1 LQISRIYKG
10 EDTDVDDKRFL
21 NASKLRDEGKL
32 REAISEFFGVAGDAE
47 DPVDKAGVLLNIAT
61 TFNALGEYDQARQ
74 QMLAARRLVSSLE
87 DWSAETPR
95 DGRIVQL
102 KVSLDF
108 EDAEICSFEGQLD
121 MALGK
126 FDQLLKTYGRMLQ
139 EPELRESYEM
149 TQTRRAFLLAD
160 LGRWKEA
167 LPILKEAESFEE
179 RKPEIYFYLGHCY
192 LSGGEHRKAA
202 EKLIG
207 ALSLG
212 LPASLEFR
220 AHCELGMAYSNLRNY
235 EQAKVEFEKCV
246 ASADQKYLDQARL
259 WKRLESVCR
268 ALGLTTEADR
278 YAGLAS

>member
-1 LQISRIYKG
+1 
-10 EDTDVDDKRFL
+10 VDDKRFL
-21 NASKLRDEGKL
+21 NASKLRDQGNL
-32 REAISEFFGVAGDAE
+32 REAINEFVGVAEDTD
-47 DPVDKAGVLLNIAT
+47 DPVDKAGVLLNVAT
-61 TFNALGEYDQARQ
+61 TFDALGEYDQARQ
-74 QMLAARRLVSSLE
+74 QLLAARRLVSSLE

-121 MALGK
+121 MALAK
-126 FDQLLKTYGRMLQ
+126 FDQLLKTYGRMLVE

-149 TQTRRAFLLAD
+149 IQTRRAFLLAD

-192 LSGGEHRKAA
+192 LSGGEHSKAA
-202 EKLIG
+202 EKLIES
-207 ALSLG
+207 LRLG

-220 AHCELGMAYSNLRNY
+220 AHCELGMAHSNLRNY

-246 ASADQKYLDQARL
+246 ASADQKYIEQAQI

-268 ALGLTTEADR
+268 DLGLKDDADR
-278 YAGLAS
+278 YARAASTTPG

>member
-1 LQISRIYKG
+1 M
-10 EDTDVDDKRFL
+10 DDKRFL
-21 NASKLRDEGKL
+21 SATKLRDEGKL
-32 REAISEFFGVAGDAE
+32 REAISEFLGVAESVE
-47 DPVDKAGVLLNIAT
+47 DPVDKAGVILNVAT
-61 TFNALGEYDQARQ
+61 TFNALGEYDRARQ
-74 QMLAARRLVSSLE
+74 QLLAARRLVSSLE

-121 MALGK
+121 MALAK
-126 FDQLLKTYGRMLQ
+126 FDQLLKTYARTLE
-139 EPELRESYEM
+139 EPELHESYEM
-149 TQTRRAFLLAD
+149 IQTRRAFLLAD

-167 LPILKEAESFEE
+167 LPILKEAESFQE

-192 LSGGEHRKAA
+192 LSGSEHSKAA

-207 ALSLG
+207 ALRLG
-212 LPASLEFR
+212 LPVRLEFR
-220 AHCELGMAYSNLRNY
+220 AHCELGMAYSNLRDY
-235 EQAKVEFEKCV
+235 QLAKVEFEKCL
-246 ASADQKYLDQARL
+246 ASADQKYLDQAHI

-268 ALGLTTEADR
+268 TLGLTGEADR